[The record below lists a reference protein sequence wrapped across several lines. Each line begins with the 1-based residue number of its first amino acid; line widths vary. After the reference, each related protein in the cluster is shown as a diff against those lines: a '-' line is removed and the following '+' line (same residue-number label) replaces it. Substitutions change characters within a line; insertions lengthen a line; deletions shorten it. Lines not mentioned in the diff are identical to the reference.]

1 MARRRS
7 PVKTATRG
15 TSSVFAPV
23 KGDRARLGPE
33 TLKGLEFDARHPHGG
48 VLIIKAGD

>member
-1 MARRRS
+1 MARRRAK
-7 PVKTATRG
+7 VKTATRG

-33 TLKGLEFDARHPHGG
+33 TLEGLEFDARHPHGG